1 MPRVLILVEG
11 QTEEVFV
18 RGVLAPH
25 LVTRGV
31 HLHTT
36 IVATRRVHSGGHFK
50 GGITR
55 YERVASDIRKLLGD
69 TDAKLVTTMFDFYGL
84 PDDFPGQASK
94 PPGTCYQRVAHVED
108 AFRASIGNTRFEPY
122 LALHEFEAMVFV
134 DPRRAEWVFANA
146 AVVTGLEQIGTGFSS
161 PEEIDEG
168 PDTAPSK
175 RIRGLFPGYQKPFHG
190 PMVAE
195 AIGLDKVRARCPHF
209 DEWLAKL
216 EML

>member
-36 IVATRRVHSGGHFK
+36 IVATRRVHSGGHFN

-55 YERVASDIRKLLGD
+55 Y
-69 TDAKLVTTMFDFYGL
+69 
-84 PDDFPGQASK
+84 
-94 PPGTCYQRVAHVED
+94 
-108 AFRASIGNTRFEPY
+108 EPY

-175 RIRGLFPGYQKPFHG
+175 RIRGLFPGY
-190 PMVAE
+190 
-195 AIGLDKVRARCPHF
+195 
-209 DEWLAKL
+209 
-216 EML
+216 